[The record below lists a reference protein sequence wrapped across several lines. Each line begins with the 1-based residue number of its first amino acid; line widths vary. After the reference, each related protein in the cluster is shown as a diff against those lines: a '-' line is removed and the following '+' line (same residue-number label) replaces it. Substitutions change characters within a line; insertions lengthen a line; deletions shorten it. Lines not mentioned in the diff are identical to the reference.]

1 MIYDVSKTNSLLIYS
16 SYLTKQFFK
25 KTVNDFSFMR
35 HFELTIRI
43 KGDYVATS
51 FGNDLFTQKN
61 EWNIIV
67 SSRIYPANK
76 LRDNRR

>member
-1 MIYDVSKTNSLLIYS
+1 
-16 SYLTKQFFK
+16 
-25 KTVNDFSFMR
+25 MR
-35 HFELTIRI
+35 HFELTLRM